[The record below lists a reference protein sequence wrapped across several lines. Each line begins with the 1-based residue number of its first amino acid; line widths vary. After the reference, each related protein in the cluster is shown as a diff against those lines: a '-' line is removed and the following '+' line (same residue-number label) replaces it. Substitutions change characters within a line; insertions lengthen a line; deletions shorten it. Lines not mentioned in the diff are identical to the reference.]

1 MSNQTDKKQQ
11 IVKGAEALFDKFGYI
26 KTSLEDIAKEARLGK
41 GTIYYYFESK
51 EDIFL
56 EVVKQHAEEFY
67 CHWQEEILTKKSFA
81 ERFSTAISLPIKLVY
96 EHAPIL
102 LEAIKS
108 LPPNYLQKLDA
119 FREENKHRAFSLL
132 SDVVQYGIE
141 HDEVEP
147 GLDIERFVKIVYD
160 WFLLGD
166 SNIIIKYPEEFIK
179 KAEQD
184 YDWLVQLIM
193 YGIIKRG

>member
-1 MSNQTDKKQQ
+1 MSNQTDKKQL
-11 IVKGAEALFDKFGYI
+11 IVRGAEVLFHKYGYT
-26 KTSLEDIAKEARLGK
+26 KASLEDIAKEAGLGK

-56 EVVKQHAEEFY
+56 EVVRLHAEEFY
-67 CHWQEEILTKKSFA
+67 NHWQEEIKKKDSFA
-81 ERFSTAISLPIKLVY
+81 ERFSAAISLPIKLVY

-119 FREENKHRAFSLL
+119 FREQNKHRAFSLL
-132 SDVVQYGIE
+132 SEVVQYGID

>member
-11 IVKGAEALFDKFGYI
+11 IVKGAETLFYKFGYI
-26 KTSLEDIAKEARLGK
+26 KTSLEDIAKEAGLGK

-56 EVVKQHAEEFY
+56 EVVKQHATEFY
-67 CHWQEEILTKKSFA
+67 NHWQAEIQKQDSFA
-81 ERFSTAISLPIKLVY
+81 ERFSTAICLPIKLVY
-96 EHAPIL
+96 KHAPIL

-119 FREENKHRAFSLL
+119 FREENKFRAISLL
-132 SDVVQYGIE
+132 SEVVKYGIE

-147 GLDIERFVKIVYD
+147 DLEIERFVKIVYD

-184 YDWLVQLIM
+184 YDWLVHLVM